1 MSARSKVAL
10 WRQAIT
16 GDDNKTL
23 DPAFLPVMFAVFLIL
38 PAVITLLIALAA
50 IDVVVNHHE
59 ANVGALGGGIAAVI
73 AAVGAF
79 IASCAVILRQD
90 RTTTAPGADA
100 PKAGLI
106 GMVGDPKPGEAASV
120 DISVEAKKG

>member
-23 DPAFLPVMFAVFLIL
+23 DPAFLPVMFAVFLVL
-38 PAVITLLIALAA
+38 PAVITLMIILAG
-50 IDVVVNHHE
+50 IDVIVNKHE
-59 ANVGALGGGIAAVI
+59 ASIGALGGGIAAVI

-90 RTTTAPGADA
+90 RTTTSPGSTE
-100 PKAGLI
+100 PKVGMV
-106 GMVGDPKPGEAASV
+106 GMVGDPPKEKV
-120 DISVEAKKG
+120 DIAIAAMKG